1 MTSFLPAETTSFNV
15 LILDAVQCSCC
26 SHVDRFFSPFLF
38 SACLYTVYVCVC
50 VSVCVCVY
58 ICATESPS
66 LQKMMFGNDTFPHD
80 SVAFSGTANQG
91 SGAGMS
97 CRDAARRQA
106 ATPVC
111 RLISPPYCHF
121 VKSHYPNE
129 NGSGKAVTEQGY
141 GWAMCQRHSD
151 FIPSALFLNSKSWAG
166 GWAEEESVARRLL
179 AHFTV

>member
-1 MTSFLPAETTSFNV
+1 MLLLLTCWPSFFRCYLLLV
-15 LILDAVQCSCC
+15 CIC
-26 SHVDRFFSPFLF
+26 
-38 SACLYTVYVCVC
+38 VCVC
-50 VSVCVCVY
+50 VCV
-58 ICATESPS
+58 TESPS
-66 LQKMMFGNDTFPHD
+66 LWEMMFGNDTFPHD

-129 NGSGKAVTEQGY
+129 NRSGKAVTEQGY
-141 GWAMCQRHSD
+141 GWAMCQKCSDIIPFPSLFELKRLGRGLGRGGEGCSQELAGSFRCVMCHCQGCCCSICFQFCCYVLRH
-151 FIPSALFLNSKSWAG
+151 I
-166 GWAEEESVARRLL
+166 
-179 AHFTV
+179 

>member
-1 MTSFLPAETTSFNV
+1 MLTIFSHLSYLP
-15 LILDAVQCSCC
+15 L
-26 SHVDRFFSPFLF
+26 
-38 SACLYTVYVCVC
+38 VCVC
-50 VSVCVCVY
+50 VSVWECACVC
-58 ICATESPS
+58 ICVSESPS
-66 LQKMMFGNDTFPHD
+66 SLKMMFRNDTFPHD

-91 SGAGMS
+91 SGAGTS

-151 FIPSALFLNSKSWAG
+151 FIPSTRFLNSKSWAG
-166 GWAEEESVARRLL
+166 GWGWGGVVCSQKVVGSFHPGMCHCQGCFCCSVCFLIILFVYFGAW
-179 AHFTV
+179 FK